1 MNIFVAGGTG
11 RVAREVIR
19 LLAERGNVVTAG
31 SRHPESVE
39 TGENIRPVL
48 FDLHDSKDAMV
59 PFLKDQQAVYFL
71 AGSRGKDLLQ
81 TDAFGAV
88 KLMEA
93 AKQAGVKRFVMLS
106 SMFALQPDKWA
117 EEPALATIMNYNIA
131 KFFADEWLVRNSGL
145 EYTIVQ
151 PGVLM
156 EEPGAGTV
164 ELNPEHGGT
173 NPIPDVA
180 LVLAD
185 VLDMPNTYGKVI
197 MMRSGDIPAAEAL
210 KQV

>member
-1 MNIFVAGGTG
+1 MNVFVAGASG
-11 RVAREVIR
+11 RVAKEVIQ

-31 SRHPESVE
+31 CRHPELVPE
-39 TGENIRPVL
+39 EKNVHPVA
-48 FDLHDSKDAMV
+48 FDLHQPEAGMV
-59 PFLKDQQAVYFL
+59 PFLENQAAVYFL

-93 AKQAGVKRFVMLS
+93 AKEAGVRRFVMLS
-106 SMFALQPDKWA
+106 SMFSLQPEKWE
-117 EEPALATIMNYNIA
+117 EEPGLAKIMNYNVA
-131 KFFADEWLVRNSGL
+131 KYFADEWLIRNSGL

-151 PGVLM
+151 PTSLV
-156 EEPGAGTV
+156 EEPGTGRI
-164 ELNPEHGGT
+164 EINPPHTGT

-185 VLDMPNTYGKVI
+185 VLNMPNTYGKVI
-197 MMRSGDIPAAEAL
+197 MLRGGDTPVAEAL
-210 KQV
+210 AQV